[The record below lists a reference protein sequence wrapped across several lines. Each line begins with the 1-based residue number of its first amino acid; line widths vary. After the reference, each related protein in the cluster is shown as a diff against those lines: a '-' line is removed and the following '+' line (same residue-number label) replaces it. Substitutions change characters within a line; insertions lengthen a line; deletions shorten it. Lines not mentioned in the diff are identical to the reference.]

1 MASITAFSA
10 FQQSVKSLCLTDFPC
25 GIGSWNYSKCV
36 VKDPKNYK
44 LFKYHSE
51 REEEEERDVNEED
64 FDSLKQYL
72 TDEFSPWSTVGSLTE
87 EAKHLKELAIVSPFL
102 LDQQF
107 VCLNLKSLR
116 IVNKHVGEVDKQMM
130 NFRKLQE
137 LNLSVNNIT
146 TVNSAHLPKTLKVL
160 ELCVNEISSLK
171 ELCSSPLPD
180 LQHLGLAYNKLAR
193 SSLSEYLTAAFWPQL
208 VSLDLSFNNLLGLQE
223 LVTQLRRLPNLRN
236 LILQGNPLNFLPQYR
251 GYLID
256 SLPQLYTLDDVW
268 ISPSERHQFTGLSNN
283 AQLLVNAVQ
292 VTVSIGNVTG
302 ILNPVAPLE
311 SNPNPHL
318 LEETIIEYKYFV
330 TYEFLTDEQA
340 KPGDNEGKSS
350 QIKISSPIIQKQNSS
365 QLERN
370 KHLATDPGTPRSSPV
385 LEIPAF
391 SGLSANR
398 QLIPELM
405 VQAGAIA
412 IPSSDVVHHKTQGIP
427 WAEPIVANY
436 SKSFSV
442 TDLLGLK
449 WLLLRGIM
457 VAVMEEKVLFHPI
470 HTFEP
475 EADNSGKKG
484 KKKNKEPAKAA
495 RGQTGKGKEKK
506 KKKKLSSDFLKDPP
520 ILRTLGS
527 MQLEL
532 ETLVGGGHS
541 VETLCDLG
549 TPYPEVEEIP
559 MVKKEDG
566 KKSGRK
572 REEHGSVQ
580 LGRLSIKSPLPK
592 EKQDKRKLSSAKTPV
607 RQGNKLVAGKGK
619 DQSEVEV
626 LEDSIVPE
634 PEHLKVQFKVAMQH
648 WPSMEEALRDTGAD
662 E

>member
-1 MASITAFSA
+1 GRTSESASRDLRESLVSIGVLLSCGRTRQPFSCLSPM
-10 FQQSVKSLCLTDFPC
+10 QQSIIIS
-25 GIGSWNYSKCV
+25 
-36 VKDPKNYK
+36 DPKNYK

-116 IVNKHVGEVDKQMM
+116 IVNKHVSEVDKQMM

-340 KPGDNEGKSS
+340 KPGDNVSFVAYSAGAWRWDRWGIEGVGGWGGERYVNGSEGKSS

-398 QLIPELM
+398 QLIPGKTSLYITTDILTF
-405 VQAGAIA
+405 AIHYNVTSVSET
-412 IPSSDVVHHKTQGIP
+412 PSGVKGIIQMQVVFVVIILTFGI
-427 WAEPIVANY
+427 
-436 SKSFSV
+436 
-442 TDLLGLK
+442 GL
-449 WLLLRGIM
+449 WDI
-457 VAVMEEKVLFHPI
+457 
-470 HTFEP
+470 
-475 EADNSGKKG
+475 
-484 KKKNKEPAKAA
+484 
-495 RGQTGKGKEKK
+495 
-506 KKKKLSSDFLKDPP
+506 FL
-520 ILRTLGS
+520 T
-527 MQLEL
+527 
-532 ETLVGGGHS
+532 
-541 VETLCDLG
+541 
-549 TPYPEVEEIP
+549 
-559 MVKKEDG
+559 
-566 KKSGRK
+566 
-572 REEHGSVQ
+572 
-580 LGRLSIKSPLPK
+580 
-592 EKQDKRKLSSAKTPV
+592 
-607 RQGNKLVAGKGK
+607 
-619 DQSEVEV
+619 
-626 LEDSIVPE
+626 
-634 PEHLKVQFKVAMQH
+634 
-648 WPSMEEALRDTGAD
+648 
-662 E
+662 